1 MIVSKILGKVD
12 VSLLVQHL
20 KEMPDGEYNIQL
32 LHIDS
37 PTKKQRGY
45 FYSHLVSIYKSY
57 LDGCGIHVDKN
68 TAANYLKEAMGYGE
82 PIIDFDM
89 DFGLTEREWQ
99 DLIEKSF
106 HKLIELGCNPV
117 HPKDR

>member
-1 MIVSKILGKVD
+1 MIVSKRNGKVD
-12 VSLLVQHL
+12 AEIFLQHL
-20 KEMPDGEYNIQL
+20 REGPDGDFYVQTKHLN
-32 LHIDS
+32 S
-37 PTKKQRGY
+37 PTKKMLGY
-45 FYSHLVSIYKSY
+45 FMGHIAVLYKGY
-57 LDGCGIHVDKN
+57 LESAGIFVDKN
-68 TAANYLKEAMGYGE
+68 KAADWLKEAMGFGE